1 MAATVTW
8 EDLRALASFRAGK
21 GCVVSLYLNL
31 DPHVVPTA
39 VETHTR
45 INSLLD
51 EAAKQAESNRFDLTH
66 DQRVAL
72 RADLDRIR
80 RYVEFEFDRDG
91 TRGLAV
97 FSASLDNFWWPVPL
111 SAPVPDDVKINQN
124 FYLTPLVPLVGRG
137 EGALVA
143 VVGRE
148 RGDLYR
154 LRAGRLE
161 EVGSWSE
168 EQPRRHDQGGWSQ
181 ARLQRHADELAHAH
195 LRRVAEELD
204 RRLRRERSARVVIV
218 SSEETRAELA
228 GMLSSQAR
236 AAVVGW
242 THAEAHAAG
251 PALLELTLPVL
262 ERWQAERE
270 AELVERWRDETGRNG
285 RAAAGWAETLEAA
298 SDGRIEILLCRQG
311 PGRRAW
317 RCPACGRLAVQGGKC
332 PLDGNELEPRDEGLE
347 LAVHQ
352 TLAHGGTVWS
362 MVDRP
367 ELDAAEGIG
376 ALLRY

>member
-39 VETHTR
+39 VDTHTR

-72 RADLDRIR
+72 RVDLDRIR

-97 FSASLDNFWWPVPL
+97 FSASLDNFWRPVPL
-111 SAPVPDDVKINQN
+111 SAPVPDEVKINRD

-161 EVGSWSE
+161 EVGSWFE

-218 SSEETRAELA
+218 SSEEIRAEFA
-228 GMLSSQAR
+228 EMLSSQAR

-270 AELVERWRDETGRNG
+270 AELVERWRDETGRNR

-332 PLDGNELEPRDEGLE
+332 PLDGNELEPRDEGLD

>member
-8 EDLRALASFRAGK
+8 EDLRALASFRAVK

-39 VETHTR
+39 GETHTR

-51 EAAKQAESNRFDLTH
+51 EATKHAESSRSELTH
-66 DQRVAL
+66 DQHVAL

-91 TRGLAV
+91 THGLAI
-97 FSASLDNFWWPVPL
+97 FSASLDNFWRPVPL
-111 SAPVPDDVKINQN
+111 SAPVPDEVKIDQD
-124 FYLTPLVPLVGRG
+124 FYLTPLVSLVGRG

-154 LRAGRLE
+154 LTAGRLE
-161 EVGSWSE
+161 AVGGWFE

-181 ARLQRHADELAHAH
+181 ARLQRHVDELAHAH

-218 SSEETRAELA
+218 SSGEARAEFGEL
-228 GMLSSQAR
+228 LSSQAR

-242 THAEAHAAG
+242 TQAEVHAVG
-251 PALLELTLPVL
+251 PELLELVSPVL

-270 AELVERWRDETGRNG
+270 TELVERWREEAGRKG

-298 SDGRIEILLCRQG
+298 SDGRVEILLCRQDMD
-311 PGRRAW
+311 RRAW
-317 RCPACGRLAVQGGKC
+317 RCPACGRLAAGAGKC
-332 PLDGNELEPRDEGLE
+332 PLDANELEPRDEGLD

-352 TLAHGGTVWS
+352 TLAHGGTIWS

-367 ELDAAEGIG
+367 ELDAADGIG